1 MTREEAVKLVEQNV
15 SDTNLR
21 KHMLAVEAV
30 MRTLAGRFGENEEE
44 WGLAGLLHDLDYEKT
59 SNTPERH
66 GLVTCEMLSQCCL
79 PEQVIRTI
87 KAHNN
92 LIAPETRAE
101 KAIICADNITGL
113 IVACALVQPDK
124 KIASVKTSSVKKKM
138 KDKRFA
144 AGVDREAILS
154 CERIGLALDEFIDLS
169 IGGMVLIAG
178 ELGL

>member
-1 MTREEAVKLVEQNV
+1 MTREEAVKLIEQNV
-15 SDTNLR
+15 SDANLR

-30 MRTLAGRFGENEEE
+30 MRALARRFGESEQD
-44 WGLAGLLHDLDYEKT
+44 WALAGLLHDLDYEKT
-59 SNTPERH
+59 AQTPEKH
-66 GLVTCEMLSQCCL
+66 GLVTCEMLSQCCV

-92 LIAPETRAE
+92 LVEPQTRAE

-113 IVACALVQPDK
+113 VVACALVQPDK
-124 KIASVKTSSVKKKM
+124 KIASVKTNSVKKKM

-144 AGVDREAILS
+144 AGVSREAILS
-154 CERIGLALDEFIDLS
+154 CEGVGLTLDEFIDLS
-169 IGGMVLIAG
+169 IAGMAAIAQ